1 MAPNFKKGLDSSR
14 DWGLRSSVPKTLT
27 LSLLHFY
34 NYTKNNYYHAERSRP
49 LL

>member
-1 MAPNFKKGLDSSR
+1 MAPNFKKGLD
-14 DWGLRSSVPKTLT
+14 GVPESFT

-34 NYTKNNYYHAERSRP
+34 NYTKNNYHHAERSGP